1 MCPTFSDVDR
11 RDNFD
16 HELDNELPVADLRG
30 TGIHYATGIVDYE
43 WYVEQTR

>member
-43 WYVEQTR
+43 